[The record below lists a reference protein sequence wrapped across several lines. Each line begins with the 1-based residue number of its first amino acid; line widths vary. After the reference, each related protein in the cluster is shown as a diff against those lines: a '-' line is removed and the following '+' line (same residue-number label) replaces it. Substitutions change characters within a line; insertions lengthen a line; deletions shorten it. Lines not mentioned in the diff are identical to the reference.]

1 MKRVLI
7 SIILIT
13 LSIVV
18 NMPIFAVSNVH
29 EVHNLGIVSPSFTN
43 ISYVKE
49 DLNIEN
55 DGIAHAQTT
64 VTARNI
70 DKIIIN
76 MSLQRYEN
84 GNWKVLKSWLQTTYG
99 SESVLYKTM
108 TVSRGYRY
116 RILSNVDCYFDN
128 KLCETSTNI
137 SDEILLN

>member
-18 NMPIFAVSNVH
+18 NMPIFAISNVH

-43 ISYVKE
+43 ISYVKA

-70 DKIIIN
+70 DKIVIN

-84 GNWKVLKSWLQTTYG
+84 GNWKVLKTWLQTTYG
-99 SESVLYKTM
+99 SESVLYKTL
-108 TVSRGYRY
+108 TVSRGYSY
-116 RILSNVDCYFDN
+116 RVLSVIDVYNDSRVI
-128 KLCETSTNI
+128 ESI
-137 SDEILLN
+137 SVVKNLDKF

>member
-13 LSIVV
+13 LSVV
-18 NMPIFAVSNVH
+18 LSMPIFAISNVQ
-29 EVHNLGIVSPSFTN
+29 EVHNLRIVSPSFTN
-43 ISYVKE
+43 ISYVKA

-55 DGIAHAQTT
+55 DDIAHVQTM
-64 VTARNI
+64 VTARNV
-70 DKIIIN
+70 DKIVIN
-76 MSLQRYEN
+76 MSLQRYEY
-84 GNWKVLKSWLQTTYG
+84 GNWKVLNSWLQTTYG

-128 KLCETSTNI
+128 KLCETSTI
-137 SDEILLN
+137 TSDEILLN